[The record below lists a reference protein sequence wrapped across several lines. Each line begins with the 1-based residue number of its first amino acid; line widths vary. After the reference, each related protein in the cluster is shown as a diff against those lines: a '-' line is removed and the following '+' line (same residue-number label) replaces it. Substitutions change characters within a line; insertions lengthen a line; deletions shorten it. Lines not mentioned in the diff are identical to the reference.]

1 MKTSFNKKSISI
13 EVCNLMI
20 AKAMLKAEQ
29 LEIGVSIT
37 IVDESGVLK
46 AFSRMDKAPLISVD
60 ASRKKAITAVG
71 FGLPTGDTWY
81 NFIKDD
87 PILLHGVNGITD
99 FSLMG
104 GGSPIVIENQIV
116 GAIGISGSHYS
127 KDEECTKEALAVLG
141 ME

>member
-1 MKTSFNKKSISI
+1 
-13 EVCNLMI
+13 MI
-20 AKAMLKAEQ
+20 VKAIKKAEQ
-29 LEIGVSIT
+29 LEIGISIT
-37 IVDESGVLK
+37 IVDESGVTK
-46 AFSRMDKAPLISVD
+46 AFSRMDNAPLISVD

-71 FGLPTGDTWY
+71 FGLPTGETWY

-141 ME
+141 IE